1 MFYAHVYTLQHTFTM
16 QFGESSASAHVYAHV
31 YTYVFTPV
39 YTHVH
44 THVYT
49 HVCAHIFAHIRDIPP
64 AYDWPSHRGTAQ
76 HPPVVETKLK
86 PVRGTHVHTTLS
98 RHTHISPHISRQ
110 WQYVDVDLFI
120 NSAQFPFHK

>member
-86 PVRGTHVHTTLS
+86 PYAEHMSTPHYQGILIFH
-98 RHTHISPHISRQ
+98 HIYQGNGNMSM
-110 WQYVDVDLFI
+110 
-120 NSAQFPFHK
+120 